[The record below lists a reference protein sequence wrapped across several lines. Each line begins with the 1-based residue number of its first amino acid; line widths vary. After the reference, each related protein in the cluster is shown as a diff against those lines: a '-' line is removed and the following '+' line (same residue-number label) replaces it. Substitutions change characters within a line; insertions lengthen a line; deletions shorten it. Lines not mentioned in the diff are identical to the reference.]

1 MASARRC
8 GVPRHA
14 WASTTPRSTAR
25 PASRPTSSPASVPR
39 ASYDRDRHATVAAD
53 TSRCAGRHPG
63 GRDGVR
69 RGGASGRQ
77 VPCEFRGRGH
87 PPREPTCRRR
97 ISHDLSAVQ
106 GRRRRPRS
114 RGNVRV
120 LQRRQAQRDVEPE
133 KPERRGARARSHPN
147 RRRLR
152 GELHARHRGAPRPR
166 SRYGS
171 QLSALA
177 GFVQLLGE
185 TDSTPVLLYGPYID
199 YVAVGYGAIAVLAA
213 LERRK
218 RTAVGCTIDLSQ
230 YEAGLQFLTPTILE
244 FAANGRIPG
253 RAGNADAVAAP
264 HGVYRCAGLDRW
276 VALSVWADGEWRALR
291 ALMGIDG
298 PSTAAARRLGR
309 VELDERISKWTA
321 SRDRDLVVKLLR
333 SEGIHAAPVLSIS
346 ELFTDSQLAHR
357 AMWPAVTHPTI
368 GEMRL
373 MAPPFRL
380 SATPSVQER
389 PGPTLGADNDHVFGE
404 ILGLSLDERRTLER
418 DGVFE

>member
-1 MASARRC
+1 MTEIATRPSPRTHPGALGGIRVVEMGFAAAGPLVGKYLANFGAEVIRLESRLAADVFRTTYPPFKDGVVGPDRAAMFAFYNDGKRSATLNLKNPN
-8 GVPRHA
+8 GVALARA
-14 WASTTPRSTAR
+14 LIRTADVFVESFTPG
-25 PASRPTSSPASVPR
+25 
-39 ASYDRDRHATVAAD
+39 TVARLGLGAETLRAD
-53 TSRCAGRHPG
+53 NPGLIVLSSCNQGQTGPHAFHPG
-63 GRDGVR
+63 
-69 RGGASGRQ
+69 
-77 VPCEFRGRGH
+77 
-87 PPREPTCRRR
+87 
-97 ISHDLSAVQ
+97 
-106 GRRRRPRS
+106 
-114 RGNVRV
+114 
-120 LQRRQAQRDVEPE
+120 
-133 KPERRGARARSHPN
+133 
-147 RRRLR
+147 
-152 GELHARHRGAPRPR
+152 
-166 SRYGS
+166 YGS

-276 VALSVWADGEWRALR
+276 VALSVWDDGEWRALR
-291 ALMGIDG
+291 ALTGIDG

-309 VELDERISKWTA
+309 VELDERISTWTA

-368 GEMRL
+368 GEMHL